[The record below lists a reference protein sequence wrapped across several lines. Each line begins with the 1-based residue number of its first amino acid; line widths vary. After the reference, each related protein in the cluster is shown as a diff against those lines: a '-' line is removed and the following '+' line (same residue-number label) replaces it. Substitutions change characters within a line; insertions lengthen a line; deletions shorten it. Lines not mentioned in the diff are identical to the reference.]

1 MRRKVIKFILIFL
14 VILFICNIAICSTSQ
29 ADNFGG
35 LTVEGLTASAKDKS
49 SAGNSILSFIQGL
62 LVVIQVTATGVA
74 VIMLI
79 VLAIKYISSAPS
91 EKADIKKSAMIYV
104 VGAIILF
111 AGSGILAIIRSFAEK
126 NISAVD

>member
-1 MRRKVIKFILIFL
+1 M
-14 VILFICNIAICSTSQ
+14 
-29 ADNFGG
+29 
-35 LTVEGLTASAKDKS
+35 
-49 SAGNSILSFIQGL
+49 
-62 LVVIQVTATGVA
+62 VIQVTATGVA